1 MAVSALSEVTIASIG
16 SLNVDLIAFCNHFP
30 SPGETLI
37 GNTFEMGPGGKGANQ
52 CACAALLSTPST
64 TTTTTTTTSSSTPS
78 TLSTTPTLSSLHRV
92 AMIGAVGDDLFGSNY
107 LKSFSSSNVIIDL
120 IEIIPNISTG
130 VAPITVDIKGENS
143 IIVVPGANNKMT
155 IQDTITKL
163 EKLPNL
169 ICSLFQMEIPSHV
182 TLACM
187 KKCYER
193 GIITFFTPAPVPPTG
208 LSDDFFK
215 YSSIVIPNLIEALQL
230 SSGGGNYTTSE
241 RDDNE
246 QGVYKDEDTRIDT
259 KLYSINQQK
268 ALSAAFVILKKGA
281 KAVCVT
287 LGKEGV
293 VLVMNNTSS
302 SSSSDTNT
310 LNNSN
315 INPMIL
321 TISAPKVSKVIDT
334 TGAGDA
340 FSGSFAYFY
349 AYLYKNKTMK
359 NTTAIS
365 SDEQV
370 TNVELDWNV
379 VVQAAKR
386 AVYIASLTVMKKG
399 TQSSYVKREEVSH
412 ELWFNEMWD
421 IPETI

>member
-1 MAVSALSEVTIASIG
+1 MAVSTLSEVTIASIG